1 MYVHWM
7 TAPLIWNWSRKQAT
21 TCRLFSVK
29 KRHAEN
35 VPDKLSEQEFWT
47 RFFQSHYFHRDR
59 IAFAKEDLFAEC
71 ASSDDKGLTFFLIR
85 SSYCSFVSYCFVSET
100 QQQLERPVED
110 RLIDL
115 TSLDDGL
122 QGGGYG
128 NCQDETSTST
138 VSNQVNT
145 SLIKRC
151 KPACCIFAMLS
162 S

>member
-1 MYVHWM
+1 MYQTLINSCILPAFQMYVHWM

-85 SSYCSFVSYCFVSET
+85 SSYCSFVSYCSCFRDSAAVRASRGRSSHWSDVT
-100 QQQLERPVED
+100 WWRSSRWRLWQLSR
-110 RLIDL
+110 RNI
-115 TSLDDGL
+115 
-122 QGGGYG
+122 
-128 NCQDETSTST
+128 N
-138 VSNQVNT
+138 VN
-145 SLIKRC
+145 RV
-151 KPACCIFAMLS
+151 
-162 S
+162 